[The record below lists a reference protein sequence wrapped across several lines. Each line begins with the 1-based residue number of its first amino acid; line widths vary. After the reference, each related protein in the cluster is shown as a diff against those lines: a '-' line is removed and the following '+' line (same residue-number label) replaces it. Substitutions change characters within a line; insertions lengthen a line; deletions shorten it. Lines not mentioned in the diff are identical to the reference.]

1 MAPAGAALVAII
13 AGGGRAAAA
22 LEEFNAADRAAGLA
36 EARVEKVA
44 EEVREEKAWRT
55 KEGKKRKADAA
66 NIARIKRERAD
77 AAKAKLMGSVAEPL
91 TREQA
96 EVVVENM
103 PRKLDS
109 FQEWEVMQVVTQLK
123 DSQSMR
129 VLLIGDSCTDV
140 YVYGDVKR
148 LNPEAPV
155 PILEP
160 KREDSSKG
168 MAWNVFDNLKAF
180 GLSVFMLTNEEKIIK
195 TRYIHEKSN
204 QQILRVDNEPE
215 IKPLPY
221 EPPFITDRSAYHRP
235 PHKAPPKEWYDVM
248 VISDYNKGICNTREV
263 I

>member
-1 MAPAGAALVAII
+1 
-13 AGGGRAAAA
+13 
-22 LEEFNAADRAAGLA
+22 
-36 EARVEKVA
+36 
-44 EEVREEKAWRT
+44 
-55 KEGKKRKADAA
+55 
-66 NIARIKRERAD
+66 
-77 AAKAKLMGSVAEPL
+77 
-91 TREQA
+91 
-96 EVVVENM
+96 
-103 PRKLDS
+103 
-109 FQEWEVMQVVTQLK
+109 
-123 DSQSMR
+123 MR

-160 KREDSSKG
+160 KREESSKG

-221 EPPFITDRSAYHRP
+221 EPPFINDRSAYHRP

-248 VISDYNKGICNTREV
+248 VISDYNKGYVTQEKLFELVEWFEGPVFIDTKKRYVPDGCYVKLNDLEYDKLETKSDNIIITRGDEGTEYKGKLYPAEKV
-263 I
+263 KVFDVVGAGDTFLAALTYGYLKYGTIEEAIPLANKAAAVAVSHRGTYVLTEEDVKKILH

>member
-1 MAPAGAALVAII
+1 
-13 AGGGRAAAA
+13 
-22 LEEFNAADRAAGLA
+22 
-36 EARVEKVA
+36 
-44 EEVREEKAWRT
+44 
-55 KEGKKRKADAA
+55 
-66 NIARIKRERAD
+66 
-77 AAKAKLMGSVAEPL
+77 
-91 TREQA
+91 
-96 EVVVENM
+96 
-103 PRKLDS
+103 
-109 FQEWEVMQVVTQLK
+109 
-123 DSQSMR
+123 MR

-160 KREDSSKG
+160 KREESSKG

-221 EPPFITDRSAYHRP
+221 EPPFIEDRSAYHRP
-235 PHKAPPKEWYDVM
+235 PHKAPPKECYDVM
-248 VISDYNKGICNTREV
+248 VISDYDKGYITQEKLFELVDWFDGPVFVDSKKTNLPDKCYVKVNDIEYERLQTKNDNVIITRGGEGTEYKDKLYPAERVNVFDVVGAGDTFLAALTYGYLKYGTIEEAIPLANKAAAVAVSHRGTYVLTEEDVKKILH
-263 I
+263 

>member
-1 MAPAGAALVAII
+1 
-13 AGGGRAAAA
+13 
-22 LEEFNAADRAAGLA
+22 
-36 EARVEKVA
+36 
-44 EEVREEKAWRT
+44 
-55 KEGKKRKADAA
+55 
-66 NIARIKRERAD
+66 
-77 AAKAKLMGSVAEPL
+77 
-91 TREQA
+91 
-96 EVVVENM
+96 
-103 PRKLDS
+103 
-109 FQEWEVMQVVTQLK
+109 
-123 DSQSMR
+123 MR

-160 KREDSSKG
+160 KREESSKG

-221 EPPFITDRSAYHRP
+221 EPPFIEDRSAYHKP
-235 PHKAPPKEWYDVM
+235 PHVVPPKEWYDVM
-248 VISDYNKGICNTREV
+248 VISDYNKGYVTQEKLFELVDWFDGPVFIDTKKRYVPDGCYVKLNDLEYDKLETKSDNIIITRGDEGTEYKGKLYPAEKV
-263 I
+263 KVFDVVGAGDTFLAALTYGYLKYGTIEEAIPLANKAAAVAVSHRGTYVLTEEDVKKILH

>member
-1 MAPAGAALVAII
+1 
-13 AGGGRAAAA
+13 
-22 LEEFNAADRAAGLA
+22 
-36 EARVEKVA
+36 
-44 EEVREEKAWRT
+44 
-55 KEGKKRKADAA
+55 
-66 NIARIKRERAD
+66 
-77 AAKAKLMGSVAEPL
+77 
-91 TREQA
+91 
-96 EVVVENM
+96 
-103 PRKLDS
+103 
-109 FQEWEVMQVVTQLK
+109 
-123 DSQSMR
+123 MR

-160 KREDSSKG
+160 KREDSTKG

-221 EPPFITDRSAYHRP
+221 EPPFIEDRSAYHKP
-235 PHKAPPKEWYDVM
+235 PHVVPPKDWYDVM
-248 VISDYNKGICNTREV
+248 VISDYNKGYVTQEKLFELVEWFEGPVFVDSKKTNLPDNCYVKVNDIEYERLQTKNDNVIITRGGEGTEYKDKLYPAERV
-263 I
+263 NVFDVVGAGDTFLSALTYGYLTYGSIEEAIPFANKAAAIAVSHTGTYVLTKEDVDEILH

>member
-1 MAPAGAALVAII
+1 
-13 AGGGRAAAA
+13 
-22 LEEFNAADRAAGLA
+22 
-36 EARVEKVA
+36 
-44 EEVREEKAWRT
+44 
-55 KEGKKRKADAA
+55 
-66 NIARIKRERAD
+66 
-77 AAKAKLMGSVAEPL
+77 
-91 TREQA
+91 
-96 EVVVENM
+96 
-103 PRKLDS
+103 
-109 FQEWEVMQVVTQLK
+109 
-123 DSQSMR
+123 MR

-160 KREDSSKG
+160 KREESNKG

-221 EPPFITDRSAYHRP
+221 EPPFIEDRSAYHKP
-235 PHKAPPKEWYDVM
+235 PHVVPPKDWYDAL
-248 VISDYNKGICNTREV
+248 VISDYDKGFLNVQQICELVGWFDGPIFIDSKKTVLPTQGCFVKINQTEKKLLNGDYNNLIVTKGAGGADYDGVNYPAEKTKIVDVVGAGDTFLAALVYFHLLYGNIEEAIPFANKAAAIAVQNFGTYVLTEEDVQDLRN
-263 I
+263 